1 MLGNSERVGVNSD
14 RSAGTEPH
22 SLELDVAQSGSV
34 EDENETNCPDG
45 DNGHR

>member
-1 MLGNSERVGVNSD
+1 MGD
-14 RSAGTEPH
+14 QDEPH
-22 SLELDVAQSGSV
+22 TLDVAQSGSV